1 MDYPNR
7 KRLVLALTAVAVGSV
22 GLAADMNVEK
32 KAPSAARQIAQPMNV
47 SSIATPQP
55 LNPAQRSA
63 AVDSPNRT
71 ASVPGD

>member
-7 KRLVLALTAVAVGSV
+7 KRLVLALAAVAVCSV
-22 GLAADMNVEK
+22 GLAADMSVEK
-32 KAPSAARQIAQPMNV
+32 RAPNDRQLAPAMNV

-63 AVDSPNRT
+63 AIDSPNRT
-71 ASVPGD
+71 APVPGD